1 MAKASQPGR
10 TLAEI
15 ADDPRYAQL
24 VRERSR
30 FSWTLT
36 CIMLAIF
43 FGYIL
48 MIAFAPEVLAQRISG
63 ATTLGIPLGIGV
75 ILAGILLT
83 AIYVHRAN
91 SRYDPMIADI
101 VREARR

>member
-1 MAKASQPGR
+1 MAADPEARS
-10 TLAEI
+10 LAEI
-15 ADDPRYAQL
+15 AEDPRYREL

-36 CIMLAIF
+36 GIMLAVF

-48 MIAFAPEVLAQRISG
+48 LIAFAPHVLAQRISG
-63 ATTLGIPLGIGV
+63 ATTLGIPVGIGV
-75 ILAGILLT
+75 IVVGIVLT
-83 AIYVHRAN
+83 GIYVHRAN

-101 VREARR
+101 LNGERQ

>member
-15 ADDPRYAQL
+15 ADDPRYVQL

-30 FSWTLT
+30 FSWTLS

-101 VREARR
+101 VGEARR